1 MDEQMHEVDKD
12 KEKTEEKIGEEEELL
27 KTLKIKVNNRVLP
40 DVARVV
46 LQTALRVIAL
56 FMVIFQNL

>member
-27 KTLKIKVNNRVLP
+27 KTLKIKVNRVLLDLNRP
-40 DVARVV
+40 GVAGTV
-46 LQTALRVIAL
+46 LQTAL
-56 FMVIFQNL
+56 

>member
-27 KTLKIKVNNRVLP
+27 KTLKIKVNNRVLLDLNRP
-40 DVARVV
+40 GVAGTV
-46 LQTALRVIAL
+46 LQTAL
-56 FMVIFQNL
+56 